1 MTAIVRRQL
10 HSRLIDG
17 SFWPSLAA
25 EAHQWWDAQA
35 IPLREATLLLPH
47 PALLPAARA
56 AFARRGGWQPRV
68 ETPSTLADA
77 LGPAL
82 PPAEGALTG
91 DRVTDRLVVS
101 AMLLREQAFM
111 QWREREPRAFASAID
126 ALVDT
131 AQGLA
136 RAAREQPPEA
146 RAGWWAAALEVLPPS
161 GGPGALERHLAR
173 LAVQWAAE
181 AAPPATDRLWTRP
194 MPGLAGLAL
203 GGGDPLVERLLDV
216 AAKTGHAVLSLDAD
230 PAVEAPFAD
239 AAAWPEPRRLR
250 VETLEDEAAAAVV
263 CVLEA
268 VDAGRVPV
276 ALVAEDRL
284 VVRRARALLER
295 AGVALADETGWTLST
310 TRAAAGLMACLRATL
325 PAAGRDTLVEAMKAA
340 GPDAAATAAA
350 LEDAWRR
357 ERAPAE
363 DALAGQQAFSGRL
376 TALRLSGTPS
386 LMGWLDTLD
395 AALPELIAGLAGDAA
410 GRQVLGALRLGRD
423 RRREPAPWVRA
434 ALGTPMDLA
443 GFIDWVDRT
452 LESSSFVPVSPAG
465 AQVVIT
471 PLALAVGRP
480 FPAVVFPSCDERHL
494 GAFRAAPGLV
504 PDAVALQLGL
514 PSASTRQRE
523 REALAFAAVLRT
535 PGVVLVRRS
544 HDGAEALAP
553 SPWVELVRL
562 ARRRAGLDDA
572 DEQGVTLPQGR
583 IARQPVHRP
592 APAFGDR
599 MPNRLSATAVEALR
613 ECPYQFFARE
623 ALGLRETGELDEE
636 ADHGDYGRWLHATL
650 HDFHTRR
657 SGSDDRAELLAAAD
671 AAQAALALDAAQMWP
686 FRAAFDDF
694 ARRYL
699 AWLHER
705 DAQGWRFQAGEVE
718 RRTAPPALGGVV
730 IDGRLDR
737 IDRGPD
743 GRLMVIDYKTGRV
756 DKLRQR
762 VKQRLEDTQ
771 LAFYAALVADDD
783 GAPPLAVYLPLRD
796 RDALDPIEHKDV
808 AETAR
813 QLIDGL
819 GADLAALR
827 SGAGAAALGEPPAC
841 DHCAARGLCRRD
853 HWSDT

>member
-10 HSRLIDG
+10 HSWLIDG
-17 SFWPSLAA
+17 SFWPALAA
-25 EAHQWWDAQA
+25 EACQWWAA
-35 IPLREATLLLPH
+35 EGIPLREATLLLPH
-47 PALLPAARA
+47 PALLPVARS
-56 AFARRGGWQPRV
+56 AFARRGGWQPRI
-68 ETPSTLADA
+68 ETPATLADA
-77 LGPAL
+77 LGPG
-82 PPAEGALTG
+82 PAPADGALTG

-101 AMLLREQAFM
+101 SMLLREQAFM
-111 QWREREPRAFASAID
+111 QWREREPRAFAAAVD
-126 ALVDT
+126 AVVDT

-136 RAAREQPPEA
+136 RAAREQPPAA
-146 RAGWWAAALEVLPPS
+146 RAGWWGAVLDALPPA
-161 GGPGALERHLAR
+161 GGPGAIERQLAR

-181 AAPPATDRLWTRP
+181 AAAPATDRLWHRP
-194 MPGLAGLAL
+194 LPGLAGLAL
-203 GGGDPLVERLLDV
+203 GGGDPFIDRLLD
-216 AAKTGHAVLSLDAD
+216 ASAQAGHRVLRLEAD
-230 PAVEAPFAD
+230 PSADAPFVD

-250 VETLEDEAAAAVV
+250 VETLEDEAAAAVLA
-263 CVLEA
+263 VLDA

-310 TRAAAGLMACLRATL
+310 TRAAAGLMACLRAVL
-325 PAAGRDTLVEAMKAA
+325 PTAGRDTLVEAMKAA
-340 GPDAAATAAA
+340 GPASAETAAA

-357 ERAPAE
+357 ERTPGDEAR
-363 DALAGQQAFSGRL
+363 AGQQAFTGRL
-376 TALRLSGTPS
+376 ALLRLAGTPS
-386 LMGWLDTLD
+386 LMAWLDALE
-395 AALPELIAGLAGDAA
+395 AALPDLMAALATDAA
-410 GRQVLGALRLGRD
+410 GRQVLGALRMGRD

-434 ALGTPMDLA
+434 ARGTPLDLA

-452 LESSSFVPVSPAG
+452 LECSSFVPASPAG
-465 AQVVIT
+465 APVVIT
-471 PLALAVGRP
+471 PLALAAGRP

-504 PDAVALQLGL
+504 PDAVAQQLGL
-514 PSASTRQRE
+514 PAASTRQRE

-562 ARRRAGLDDA
+562 ARRRAGRDDA
-572 DEQGVTLPQGR
+572 DEQVLALPLGR
-583 IARQPVHRP
+583 VARQPVTRP
-592 APAFGDR
+592 APSFGDHL
-599 MPNRLSATAVEALR
+599 PERLSATAVEALR
-613 ECPYQFFARE
+613 ECPYQFFVRE

-657 SGSDDRAELLAAAD
+657 SGHDDRAELMAAAD
-671 AAQAALALDAAQMWP
+671 AAQEALALDAAQMWP
-686 FRAAFDDF
+686 FRAAFGDF
-694 ARRYL
+694 ATRYL
-699 AWLHER
+699 DWLHQR
-705 DAQGWRFQAGEVE
+705 DKAGWRFAAGEVE
-718 RRTAPPALGGVV
+718 RRTAPGALGGVAM
-730 IDGRLDR
+730 DGRLDR
-737 IDRGPD
+737 MDRD
-743 GRLMVIDYKTGRV
+743 AQGRLMVIDYKTGRV
-756 DKLRQR
+756 DTLKRR

-771 LAFYAALVADDD
+771 LAFYAALVAGDD
-783 GAPPLAVYLPLRD
+783 GAPPRAVYLPLRD
-796 RDALDPIEHKDV
+796 KDAVVEIEHEDV

-853 HWSDT
+853 HWSDA

>member
-1 MTAIVRRQL
+1 MTVMVRRQL
-10 HSRLIDG
+10 HSWLIDDG
-17 SFWPSLAA
+17 FWPSLAA
-25 EAHQWWDAQA
+25 QACEWWTVQA
-35 IPLREATLLLPH
+35 VPLREATLLLPH

-56 AFARRGGWQPRV
+56 AFARRGGWQPRI
-68 ETPSTLADA
+68 ETPWTLADA
-77 LGPAL
+77 LGPAAQ
-82 PPAEGALTG
+82 PAEGALTG

-101 AMLLREQAFM
+101 AMLLRERAFV
-111 QWREREPRAFASAID
+111 QWREREPRAFAAAVD
-126 ALVDT
+126 AVVDT

-136 RAAREQPPEA
+136 RAAREQSPEA
-146 RAGWWAAALEVLPPS
+146 RTGWWAAALDALPPV
-161 GGPGALERHLAR
+161 GGPGAVERHLAR

-181 AAPPATDRLWTRP
+181 AAPPATDRLWQRP
-194 MPGLAGLAL
+194 LPGLAGLSLA
-203 GGGDPLVERLLDV
+203 GGDPLVDRLLE
-216 AAKTGHAVLSLDAD
+216 ASAQAGHPVLRLEAD
-230 PAVEAPFAD
+230 PPAEAPFAD
-239 AAAWPEPRRLR
+239 AAAWPELRRLK
-250 VETLEDEAAAAVV
+250 VETLEDEAAAAVLA
-263 CVLEA
+263 VLEA

-295 AGVALADETGWTLST
+295 AGVTLADETGWTLST
-310 TRAAAGLMACLRATL
+310 TRAAAGLMACLRAVL
-325 PAAGRDTLVEAMKAA
+325 PTAGRDTLVEAMKVA
-340 GPDAAATAAA
+340 GPESAQAAAT

-357 ERAPAE
+357 ERAPGD
-363 DALAGQQAFSGRL
+363 DALAGQQAFTGRL
-376 TALRLSGTPS
+376 SALRKTGTPS
-386 LMGWLDTLD
+386 LMAWLDALD
-395 AALPELIAGLAGDAA
+395 ATLPELIAGLAGDAA

-423 RRREPAPWVRA
+423 RRREPAHWLRA
-434 ALGTPMDLA
+434 ALGTPLDLA

-452 LESSSFVPVSPAG
+452 LECSSFVPASPAG
-465 AQVVIT
+465 ALVVIT
-471 PLALAVGRP
+471 PLALAAGRP

-504 PDAVALQLGL
+504 PDAVAQQLGL
-514 PSASTRQRE
+514 PTASARQRE

-535 PGVVLVRRS
+535 PAVVLVRRS

-572 DEQGVTLPQGR
+572 DEQGVTLPLAR
-583 IARQPVHRP
+583 IARQPVRRP
-592 APAFGDR
+592 APSFGDR
-599 MPNRLSATAVEALR
+599 LPSRLSATAVEALR
-613 ECPYQFFARE
+613 ECPYQFFVRE

-657 SGSDDRAELLAAAD
+657 SGRDDRAELMAAAD
-671 AAQAALALDAAQMWP
+671 AAQEALALDAAQMWP
-686 FRAAFDDF
+686 FRAAFGDF
-694 ARRYL
+694 ATRYL
-699 AWLHER
+699 VWLQGR
-705 DAQGWRFQAGEVE
+705 DAQGWHFEAGEVA
-718 RRTAPPALGGVV
+718 RRTTPAALEGVV
-730 IDGRLDR
+730 VDGRLDR

-756 DKLRQR
+756 DKLKQR
-762 VKQRLEDTQ
+762 VRQRLEDTQ

-783 GAPPLAVYLPLRD
+783 GAPPRAVYLPLRD
-796 RDALDPIEHKDV
+796 KDPVKEIEHEDV

-853 HWSDT
+853 HWSPA